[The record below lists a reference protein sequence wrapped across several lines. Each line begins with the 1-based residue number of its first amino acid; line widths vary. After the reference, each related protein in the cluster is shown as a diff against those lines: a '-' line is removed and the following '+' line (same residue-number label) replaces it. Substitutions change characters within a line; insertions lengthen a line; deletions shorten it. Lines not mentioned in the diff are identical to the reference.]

1 MDVCGCRGRT
11 GQVYIP
17 DPLNMTAV
25 FSSGTLSETK
35 WGFKKSRLQIN
46 IQSRQEEH
54 IHVVIQKCV
63 SLNSLHCIY
72 FSYTGINFLRAL
84 TRKYVTRSLVA
95 E

>member
-1 MDVCGCRGRT
+1 
-11 GQVYIP
+11 
-17 DPLNMTAV
+17 MTAV

-54 IHVVIQKCV
+54 IHVAIQKCV